1 MSEMTVVFS
10 AARLTQYARK
20 CKIDADG
27 QELSRIYQATRG
39 DLFFMRSSKWYL
51 YIKRRVAFVATAVI
65 FLLCLLNPI
74 WVYEHRLQDM
84 AFQRERAVYEN
95 IVIFAIDEDAFA
107 LHGPFYTWNK
117 LGLASAIEILNSDVN
132 NRPAVIAAAIIY
144 SEPCDY
150 DYILLQTFI
159 NDGNVVLASA
169 AYAELANKAVPSCC
183 YFLGYILPVPVLRQ
197 HVSYGV
203 HNMLIDRDNVIRRAF
218 LGLPAMEHTEYSMA
232 TAIVAMYTGQ
242 GVSTVTEG
250 HKCSVIPYVGPA
262 GSFRQYSFADIF
274 EPGFNPA
281 SFGGKIVIIGHMTPS
296 MAYSFNI
303 PGGTTMR
310 GVEIHANIVQMILE
324 GIFIHHVSDIIGIL
338 IVGIILVLSMLVG
351 ELFNIRISL
360 IVYAIAGVVYYFVA
374 VYLFRGGHIIPLL
387 LPLTVLGLVG
397 AYQFV
402 YSLVLR
408 SIERTRVRNSFS
420 KYLDPKLTD
429 ALIADQGLDTQE
441 IGKKRNIAVL
451 FVDVRGFTQMAE
463 SLRDTPELVV
473 EILNDYLELTT
484 SAIFK
489 NGGSVDKFI
498 GDATMAL
505 FNGFKPQEDY
515 VHAAVKAAWDM
526 IQGAETI
533 TVRIKEQYGIDLAY
547 GIGIHC
553 GDAIVGNIG
562 SEFRKDY
569 TAIGDMVNTA
579 SRLETNAGRSEVL
592 ISKDVYDILQGKIL
606 ADSVGEMLLK
616 GKLDA
621 IEVFSLKGIIQEGQ
635 HQTAESLAQTQGNML
650 WQKIYETGNETV
662 DSQHRQIFR
671 LVQEVL
677 DVHAFES
684 RKEKIVVAMDFLSEY
699 AVNHFASEE
708 ALMQESGYP
717 GLAEHKAQHD
727 GFVAE
732 VVAFYERYKT
742 EGDTISV
749 SDTINDFVV
758 AWLKD
763 HIIASDKLM
772 TDHYKAWKAH
782 STKSESNILWQKA
795 YETGDETVDGQHK
808 EIFRLVQEVLD
819 VHAFDSRKEKIVV
832 AMDFLSEYAVNH
844 FASEEALMHESD
856 YPAFAEHKAQH
867 DGFVAEVVA
876 FYERYKTEGDT
887 ISVSDTINDFVVAWL
902 KEHIIG
908 SDKLMIDH
916 YKAWKATQ

>member
-1 MSEMTVVFS
+1 
-10 AARLTQYARK
+10 
-20 CKIDADG
+20 
-27 QELSRIYQATRG
+27 
-39 DLFFMRSSKWYL
+39 MRSSKWYL
-51 YIKRRVAFVATAVI
+51 HIKRRVAVVAAAIILVFCI
-65 FLLCLLNPI
+65 INPL
-74 WVYEHRLQDM
+74 WMLEYRVQDM

-95 IVIFAIDEDAFA
+95 IVIFGIDEDAFA
-107 LHGPFYTWNK
+107 MHGPFHTWNK
-117 LGLASAIEILNSDVN
+117 LGLASAIEILNRDAN
-132 NRPAVIAAAIIY
+132 TRPAVIAAAIIY
-144 SEPCDY
+144 NEPCDH
-150 DYILLQTFI
+150 DYILLQSFI

-218 LGLPAMEHTEYSMA
+218 LGTPAYYHTEYSLG
-232 TAIVAMYTGQ
+232 TAIVSMYTGQ
-242 GVSTVTEG
+242 TVHQVTTG
-250 HKCSVIPYVGPA
+250 YKCSVIPYVGPA

-274 EPGFNPA
+274 EPGFDPA
-281 SFGGKIVIIGHMTPS
+281 QFSGKIVIIGHLTPS

-310 GVEIHANIVQMILE
+310 GVEIHANIVQMILD

-338 IVGIILVLSMLVG
+338 IIALILVFSMLVG
-351 ELFNIRISL
+351 ELINIRISL
-360 IVYAIAGVVYYFVA
+360 IVYAVAGVVYYFWA
-374 VYLFRGGHIIPLL
+374 VFMFGRGHIVPLL
-387 LPLTVLGLVG
+387 LPLTVLAIVG
-397 AYQFV
+397 AYQFI
-402 YSLVLR
+402 YSRVLR

-429 ALIADQGLDTQE
+429 ALIADQGIDTE
-441 IGKKRNIAVL
+441 NVGKKRNIAVL

-463 SLRDTPELVV
+463 LLRDTPELVV

-484 SAIFK
+484 SAIFR

-515 VHAAVKAAWDM
+515 VYAAVKAAWDM
-526 IQGAETI
+526 IQGAESI

-592 ISKDVYDILQGKIL
+592 ISKTVYELLEGKII

-616 GKLDA
+616 GKREA
-621 IEVFSLKGIIQEGQ
+621 IEVFSLKGIVQEGE
-635 HQTAESLAQTQGNML
+635 HRTAESLVNTEGNIL
-650 WQKIYETGNETV
+650 WKKIYETGNERV
-662 DSQHRQIFR
+662 DDQHKEIFR

-684 RKEKIVVAMDFLSEY
+684 RQEKIVVAMDFLSEY

-708 ALMQESGYP
+708 ALMIESNYP
-717 GLAEHKAQHD
+717 GLEEHKAQHD
-727 GFVAE
+727 
-732 VVAFYERYKT
+732 
-742 EGDTISV
+742 
-749 SDTINDFVV
+749 DFVS
-758 AWLKD
+758 K
-763 HIIASDKLM
+763 
-772 TDHYKAWKAH
+772 
-782 STKSESNILWQKA
+782 
-795 YETGDETVDGQHK
+795 
-808 EIFRLVQEVLD
+808 
-819 VHAFDSRKEKIVV
+819 
-832 AMDFLSEYAVNH
+832 
-844 FASEEALMHESD
+844 
-856 YPAFAEHKAQH
+856 
-867 DGFVAEVVA
+867 VVA

-908 SDKLMIDH
+908 SDKLMANH
-916 YKAWKATQ
+916 YRDWEATKEW